1 MWQYFG
7 FIKDQQGKL
16 IKESRATCKICGQKV
31 AHGGGTTNLKNHL
44 QIKHETIYGQLYGE
58 SSGTQAGKQQ
68 SSLDSFV
75 RSSTVTK
82 LPSHSAR
89 AVQLTDAVVDF
100 IARDLRPV
108 NVVDGI
114 GFLQLMQTAEPRY
127 VVPCRKTMMSVI
139 DTKYR
144 VLKRTVRGAIGSQDS
159 VALTTDMWTSRA
171 GDAYF
176 SLTAHYITPK
186 DFEMKHNSLQCHF
199 MPGSH
204 DHLLI
209 STAIRDS
216 LRDWCIDLNED
227 VSAFTTDNGSNVVKA
242 IEEDLDKVRLPCA
255 GHTLNLSVQKA
266 FEVPAVERA
275 IGRAKKVVAHF
286 NKSRLDA
293 EELEVKQEMLGLPK
307 HKLIQVLYIYIT
319 EYTTEL
325 FFSYLQGV
333 SHRWNSVHDMIERLC
348 EQQLAVCAVL
358 QNQRSLLYLE
368 HSPEE
373 WRLLQDL
380 CEILEPF
387 KDATA
392 YLSADQYPS
401 LSTLGPLL
409 AQIRLKLVITPAD
422 SSTAIRN
429 VKKAIASDFNTR
441 YKDPDVCMLMNKATL
456 LDPRLKSLAH
466 LTEDQQEATANS
478 LVDEIVSCQL
488 QPATTAVTTASTS
501 ENQSTNSSNA
511 VSESSQSTKKCALEK
526 LLGDTFSTLNAS
538 CDSSFSV
545 SLTDLVV
552 GELTRYKAEP
562 VAELKE
568 KPLEWWRTHH
578 RSYPR
583 LAKMAQKYL
592 SIVATSVPSE
602 RLFSTAGI
610 IVSAKRA
617 ALDPENVETLLFLHD
632 NLPSLSLPYKRA
644 RH

>member
-1 MWQYFG
+1 M
-7 FIKDQQGKL
+7 
-16 IKESRATCKICGQKV
+16 
-31 AHGGGTTNLKNHL
+31 
-44 QIKHETIYGQLYGE
+44 
-58 SSGTQAGKQQ
+58 
-68 SSLDSFV
+68 
-75 RSSTVTK
+75 
-82 LPSHSAR
+82 
-89 AVQLTDAVVDF
+89 
-100 IARDLRPV
+100 
-108 NVVDGI
+108 
-114 GFLQLMQTAEPRY
+114 
-127 VVPCRKTMMSVI
+127 
-139 DTKYR
+139 
-144 VLKRTVRGAIGSQDS
+144 
-159 VALTTDMWTSRA
+159 
-171 GDAYF
+171 
-176 SLTAHYITPK
+176 
-186 DFEMKHNSLQCHF
+186 
-199 MPGSH
+199 
-204 DHLLI
+204 
-209 STAIRDS
+209 
-216 LRDWCIDLNED
+216 
-227 VSAFTTDNGSNVVKA
+227 
-242 IEEDLDKVRLPCA
+242 
-255 GHTLNLSVQKA
+255 
-266 FEVPAVERA
+266 
-275 IGRAKKVVAHF
+275 
-286 NKSRLDA
+286 
-293 EELEVKQEMLGLPK
+293 
-307 HKLIQVLYIYIT
+307 
-319 EYTTEL
+319 
-325 FFSYLQGV
+325 
-333 SHRWNSVHDMIERLC
+333 
-348 EQQLAVCAVL
+348 
-358 QNQRSLLYLE
+358 
-368 HSPEE
+368 
-373 WRLLQDL
+373 QDL

-429 VKKAIASDFNTR
+429 VKKAIASDFNTS

-478 LVDEIVSCQL
+478 LVDEIVVSQL
-488 QPATTAVTTASTS
+488 QPATTAITTASTS
-501 ENQSTNSSNA
+501 ENQSTSSSNA
-511 VSESSQSTKKCALEK
+511 VSESSQSIKKCALEK

-602 RLFSTAGI
+602 RLFSIAGI